1 MIFYIMISHKNYIAI
16 GDFRVISDS
25 VKFHP
30 CQHYLGS
37 LKMCGILMGYPG
49 NMCALQGNL
58 WIM

>member
-1 MIFYIMISHKNYIAI
+1 MISHKNYIAI
-16 GDFRVISDS
+16 GDFRVFSDS

-37 LKMCGILMGYPG
+37 LEMCGILKGYPE

>member
-37 LKMCGILMGYPG
+37 LKMCGILRGYPG

>member
-1 MIFYIMISHKNYIAI
+1 MISHKNYIAI

-25 VKFHP
+25 VKIHP

-37 LKMCGILMGYPG
+37 LKVCGILMGYPG